1 MATAKWTFEM
11 IDAHVKKADLSA
23 FEKGGKFYFA
33 PPDGAKLAPSEII
46 GKICP
51 VYKIV
56 KPILQGIILMPFIP
70 AAWKAAVEIFVK
82 IMDKICGAT

>member
-1 MATAKWTFEM
+1 MTTAKLTFEM

-33 PPDGAKLAPSEII
+33 PPEGAKLAPAEII

-56 KPILQGIILMPFIP
+56 KPILQGILLMPFIP
-70 AAWKAAVEIFVK
+70 AAWKAPVEIFIS
-82 IMDKICGAT
+82 IMDKLCGAT